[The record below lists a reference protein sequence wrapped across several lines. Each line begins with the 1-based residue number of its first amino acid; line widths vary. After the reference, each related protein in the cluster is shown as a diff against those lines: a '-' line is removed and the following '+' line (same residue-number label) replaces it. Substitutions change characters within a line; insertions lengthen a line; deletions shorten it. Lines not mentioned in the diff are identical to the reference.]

1 MLNMRSANCR
11 LSFMEAI
18 WLASSKCTQFGLV
31 ASGHLECHSVN
42 WTELVNKGAMQRI
55 TTALSFGKNYWKWA
69 IFLAPSGWRNAMLQ
83 SAEAQE
89 HILSNHV
96 ETFSLFFFSSVFF
109 FSVSIVVPYSQVFL
123 LFSFFT
129 KDRPRTCQYHCH
141 SLAHCSYVFCP
152 CCTYACLQVLGKPL

>member
-1 MLNMRSANCR
+1 
-11 LSFMEAI
+11 
-18 WLASSKCTQFGLV
+18 
-31 ASGHLECHSVN
+31 
-42 WTELVNKGAMQRI
+42 MQRI

-123 LFSFFT
+123 LFPFSQRI
-129 KDRPRTCQYHCH
+129 D
-141 SLAHCSYVFCP
+141 LAHASTTATHLHIAHMFLSMLHICMLASV
-152 CCTYACLQVLGKPL
+152 GKTFIMYI